1 MEKTISEKNFYYIC
15 GINIYSY
22 GIIHTDNAPKAI
34 GPYSQ
39 AVKSG
44 NMLFVSGQIPIN
56 PKTGEL
62 SSGTI
67 QEQTRLVLTN
77 IGEILKA
84 AGYNYSNVVK
94 TTCLLADIKDFADMN
109 GVYAEFFKENPPA
122 RSAFAVASL
131 PKGARLE
138 IEVIAAK

>member
-1 MEKTISEKNFYYIC
+1 MTDSVK
-15 GINIYSY
+15 INP
-22 GIIHTDNAPKAI
+22 GFEIIHTDNAPKAI

-44 NMLFVSGQIPIN
+44 NMLFVSGQIPID

-62 SSGTI
+62 SSGSI
-67 QEQTRLVLTN
+67 SEQTKLVLTN

-84 AGYNYSNVVK
+84 AGYGYENVVK
-94 TTCLLADIKDFADMN
+94 TTCLLANISDFADMN
-109 GVYAEFFKENPPA
+109 KVYAEYFKENPPA
-122 RSAFAVASL
+122 RSAFAVKDL

-138 IEVIAAK
+138 IEVMAAK

>member
-1 MEKTISEKNFYYIC
+1 MET
-15 GINIYSY
+15 
-22 GIIHTDNAPKAI
+22 IHTDNAPKAI

-39 AVKSG
+39 AVKAG
-44 NMLFVSGQIPIN
+44 NMLFVSGQIPID

-67 QEQTRLVLTN
+67 SEQTKLVLTN

-84 AGYNYSNVVK
+84 AGYGYENVVK
-94 TTCLLADIKDFADMN
+94 TTCLLADISDFADMN
-109 GVYAEFFKENPPA
+109 KVYAEFFKQNPPA
-122 RSAFAVASL
+122 RSAFAVKDL

-138 IEVIAAK
+138 IEVIAIK

>member
-1 MEKTISEKNFYYIC
+1 MET
-15 GINIYSY
+15 
-22 GIIHTDNAPKAI
+22 IHTDNAPKAI

-39 AVKSG
+39 AVKAG
-44 NMLFVSGQIPIN
+44 NMLFVSGQIPID

-67 QEQTRLVLTN
+67 QEQTKLVLTN

-84 AGYNYSNVVK
+84 AGYGYENVVK
-94 TTCLLADIKDFADMN
+94 TTCLLADIKDFQDMN
-109 GVYAEFFKENPPA
+109 GVYAEFFTQNPPA
-122 RSAFAVASL
+122 RSAFAVKDL

-138 IEVIAAK
+138 IEVIAIK

>member
-1 MEKTISEKNFYYIC
+1 MET
-15 GINIYSY
+15 
-22 GIIHTDNAPKAI
+22 IHTDNAPKAI

-39 AVKSG
+39 AVKAG
-44 NMLFVSGQIPIN
+44 NMLFVSGQIPID

-67 QEQTRLVLTN
+67 QEQTKLVLTN

-84 AGYNYSNVVK
+84 AGYGYENVVK
-94 TTCLLADIKDFADMN
+94 TTCLLADIKDFQDMN
-109 GVYAEFFKENPPA
+109 SVYAEFFPQNPPA
-122 RSAFAVASL
+122 RSAFAVKDL

-138 IEVIAAK
+138 IEVIAVK